1 MYKEMKKEL
10 IITPETKIGELLEAF
25 PSLEN
30 KLIELAPQFNKLK
43 NPVLR
48 KTIAKIATIRQ
59 AALIG
64 NIKLTDLINL
74 LREEVGQKLE
84 NFVENSKVSDENI
97 SDLIKGKKVVVYDA
111 RIDLEK
117 GEHPLK
123 KVMSDLN
130 DLKAKEIYLLITPFL
145 PAPLI
150 EVVKAKGFETKTE
163 SKNVTEIKTYMFRK

>member
-25 PSLEN
+25 PALEK
-30 KLIELAPQFNKLK
+30 KLIEVAPQFNKLK

-97 SDLIKGKKVVVYDA
+97 SDLIKGKKVVTYDA
-111 RIDLEK
+111 RMDLENS
-117 GEHPLK
+117 EHPLK

-130 DLKAKEIYLLITPFL
+130 DLKAEEIYLLITPFL

-150 EVVKAKGFETKTE
+150 EVVKVKGFTVKIDNTD
-163 SKNVTEIKTYMFRK
+163 SQLFKTYIFR